1 MSQKHKVEVVN
12 LKCGGC
18 EKGIKDAL
26 SKQGIKN
33 IEVSVKERTVSFEG
47 DLEVAKKEL
56 ARLGYPEKNSKEAQ
70 SFLKSAKSYT
80 TCAVGTI
87 KEGAEKKEKRG
98 MKFWILLLAPAF
110 VVIVLFLLLFRSM
123 FAFWWFDSFSLFS
136 NFDKNISQKEE
147 RDLKKKAKQ
156 EFYGAYKK
164 DIEKSGKVVEMDM
177 IAAPSEIEIFD
188 GYKTKVWAYNGR
200 VPGPE
205 IRIRLGDT
213 LKINFK
219 NKLPQETTI
228 HFHGVRVPNA
238 MDGVPGVTQ
247 PPIKPGESF
256 VYEFTP
262 KDAGTFWFHPHIR
275 SSEQIERG
283 LFGTLIVEDEYSD
296 KYNQDKVFVLDD
308 WRLTQDAQ
316 VFPYFNTRM
325 DIMHDGRW
333 GNVITTNGKLKETL
347 FARPGERLRLRFV
360 NASNARV
367 YRLFFPEELKPTAI
381 AVDGMYVRENFNP
394 DGFDLAVGN
403 RLDVDVIIPKDAN
416 GKTFTIFDNFTG
428 RPNNLLYIKVKGNPV
443 KTPDFAYPKNPKV
456 PKWSDLYKLP
466 ADKLYVLNIEMR
478 RTNTENIDRQ
488 DQEMMG
494 QMGMRGVGRMGG
506 MGAMKLVWTI
516 NGKAYPDYDP
526 FTFNYDKVN
535 IFEFKNDSYRIHPMH
550 LHGQF
555 FKVIAR
561 DGKPTDEGFFRDTVL
576 IYPKE
581 RVKLATVP
589 LDKGRWMNHC
599 HILEHQDAGMMTIVE
614 VK

>member
-1 MSQKHKVEVVN
+1 MSQKHEIEVVN

-26 SKQGIKN
+26 SKLGIKN
-33 IEVSVKERTVSFEG
+33 IEVSVKEGTVSFEG

-70 SFLKSAKSYT
+70 SFLKSVKSYT
-80 TCAVGTI
+80 TCAIGTI
-87 KEGAEKKEKRG
+87 KEGVKKKEKRG
-98 MKFWILLLAPAF
+98 AKFWALILTPVLLALAVF
-110 VVIVLFLLLFRSM
+110 FLLFRSVS
-123 FAFWWFDSFSLFS
+123 AFWLDDFFKVFSFS
-136 NFDKNISQKEE
+136 NFELTQSSKNYEDI
-147 RDLKKKAKQ
+147 KQ
-156 EFYGAYKK
+156 EALREFEGAYEKE
-164 DIEKSGKVVEMDM
+164 IEKSGKVKFVKLV
-177 IAAPSEIEIFD
+177 AAPSEVEIFD

-219 NKLPQETTI
+219 NKLPQDTTI

-262 KDAGTFWFHPHIR
+262 KDAGTFWFHPHVR

-283 LFGTLIVEDEYSD
+283 LFATLIVEDEYSD
-296 KYNQDKVFVLDD
+296 KYSQDKVFVLDD
-308 WRLTQDAQ
+308 WRMTRDAQ
-316 VFPYFNTRM
+316 VFPYFDTRM

-333 GNVITTNGKLKETL
+333 GNVITTNGKLKEVLT
-347 FARPGERLRLRFV
+347 ARPGERLRLRFV
-360 NASNARV
+360 NSSNARV
-367 YRLFFPEELKPTAI
+367 YKLYFPKELKAKAI
-381 AVDGMYVRENFNP
+381 AVDGMYVRENFDP
-394 DGFDLAVGN
+394 DGFDLAPGN
-403 RLDVDVIIPKDAN
+403 RLDVDLIVPDSKQ
-416 GKTFTIFDNFTG
+416 KEFVIFDNFT
-428 RPNNLLYIKVKGNPV
+428 REINPLLTIKVKGGPV
-443 KTPDFAYPKNPKV
+443 KTPDFDYPKNLKV
-456 PKWSDLYKLP
+456 PKWSKLYKLP
-466 ADKLYVLNIEMR
+466 NDKLYVLNIEMR
-478 RTNTENIDRQ
+478 RGGAGKEGRRQ
-488 DQEMMG
+488 ANQDG
-494 QMGMRGVGRMGG
+494 MGMMGG

-526 FTFNYDKVN
+526 FTFKADEVN
-535 IFEFKNDSYRIHPMH
+535 IFEFRNDSFRIHPMH

-576 IYPKE
+576 VYPKE
-581 RVKLATVP
+581 SVKLAMVP
-589 LDKGRWMNHC
+589 MDKGRWANHC
-599 HILEHQDAGMMTIVE
+599 HILEHAEAGMMTIVE